1 LILIPALGFGLV
13 FPAVVDLLSRRGRR
27 TGASVGLTYVVN
39 TLGTTLG
46 ALGAGF
52 VLVPAV
58 GSQRTLEIC
67 VLLIAAA
74 LALSWGAARR
84 RTVGVGEE
92 AAAEERAEAGP
103 SDAMRYGVPAVF
115 LVLLLL
121 PRWDWSFAHAQYAKD
136 PR

>member
-74 LALSWGAARR
+74 LGLSWGAARR
-84 RTVGVGEE
+84 QMGQVED
-92 AAAEERAEAGP
+92 AAASGGAEAGP
-103 SDAMRYGVPAVF
+103 SDAMRYGV
-115 LVLLLL
+115 
-121 PRWDWSFAHAQYAKD
+121 
-136 PR
+136 